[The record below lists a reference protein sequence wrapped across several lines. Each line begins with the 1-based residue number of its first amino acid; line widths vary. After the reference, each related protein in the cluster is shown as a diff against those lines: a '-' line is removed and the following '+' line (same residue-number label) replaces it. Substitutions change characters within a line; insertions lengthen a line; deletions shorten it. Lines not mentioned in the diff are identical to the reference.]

1 MNYFENRDGDL
12 HAENVS
18 LSEIANT
25 CGTPTF
31 VYSKAAIVDAYT
43 QFDAAFSGHEH
54 RICYAVKA
62 NSNLAVLGLLA
73 ALGASFDIVSGGEL
87 QRVLRAG
94 GRANRIVFSGV
105 GKQAWELREALTA
118 GISCF
123 NVESEFELEQLQNIA
138 QDMDKH
144 APISIRVNPDV
155 DAGTH
160 PYISTGLKENKFGV
174 STSAALALYARASKM
189 SHISVVGI
197 DCHIGSQIT
206 ELAPFH
212 EAMTKVIELVDCL
225 EADGIALK
233 HIDLGGGIGVRYKDE
248 EPINLDAFAASVLQL
263 LGHRKQTLLF
273 EPGRYIVANAGVLL
287 STVIGT
293 KNNEGKDFA
302 IIDAAMNDL
311 IRPALYQS
319 WQKVELL
326 KPSIG
331 TRRSYDLVGPV
342 CETGDFLAK
351 DRELALT
358 QGDQVAIHSSGAYGF
373 VMSSNYNS
381 RNRAA
386 EIMVD
391 GSDFYVVRARET
403 IEDQL
408 RLESLLPSGTS
419 R

>member
-12 HAENVS
+12 HAEDVS

-25 CGTPTF
+25 HGTPTF

-43 QFDAAFSGHEH
+43 QFSAAFSRHEH

-73 ALGASFDIVSGGEL
+73 SLQASFDIVSGGEL

-94 GRANRIVFSGV
+94 GQADRIVFSGV
-105 GKQAWELREALTA
+105 GKQAWELREALSA
-118 GISCF
+118 GIACF

-138 QDMDKH
+138 QDMDKR

-174 STSAALALYARASKM
+174 STSKALALYDRASNM
-189 SHISVVGI
+189 SHISIVGI

-206 ELAPFH
+206 ELAPFL
-212 EAMTKVIELVDCL
+212 EAMTKIIELVDSL
-225 EADGIALK
+225 EADGITLE
-233 HIDLGGGIGVRYKDE
+233 HIDLGGGIGVVYKDE
-248 EPINLDAFAASVLQL
+248 EAINLDTFAASVLQL

-273 EPGRYIVANAGVLL
+273 EPGRYIVANAGVLV

-326 KPSIG
+326 KPSAG
-331 TRRSYDLVGPV
+331 ARRTYDLVGPV

-351 DRELALT
+351 GRDLSLNEGDR
-358 QGDQVAIHSSGAYGF
+358 VAIHSSGAYGF

-391 GSDFYVVRARET
+391 GSHFHEVRARET

-408 RLESLLPSGTS
+408 RLESLLPN
-419 R
+419 

>member
-1 MNYFENRDGDL
+1 MNYFENREGDL
-12 HAENVS
+12 HAEDVS
-18 LSEIANT
+18 LSDIANEY
-25 CGTPTF
+25 GTPTF

-43 QFDAAFSGHEH
+43 KFSSAFSRHDH
-54 RICYAVKA
+54 RVCYAVKA

-73 ALGASFDIVSGGEL
+73 SLQASFDIVSGGEL

-94 GRANRIVFSGV
+94 GQADRIVFSGV
-105 GKQAWELREALTA
+105 GKQEWELREALTA
-118 GISCF
+118 GIGCF
-123 NVESEFELEQLQNIA
+123 NVESEFELEQLQIIA
-138 QDMDKH
+138 QQMDTT

-174 STSAALALYARASKM
+174 STSKALALYERAHTM
-189 SHISVVGI
+189 PHIEIVGI

-206 ELAPFH
+206 ELAPFL
-212 EAMTKVIELVDCL
+212 EAMTKVIELVDRL
-225 EADGIALK
+225 ETDGITLK

-248 EPINLDAFAASVLQL
+248 EAIDLDAFAGSVLQL

-302 IIDAAMNDL
+302 VIDAAMNDL

-319 WQKVELL
+319 WQRVELL

-331 TRRSYDLVGPV
+331 ERRHYDLVGPV

-351 DRELALT
+351 DRDLSLA

-386 EIMVD
+386 EVMVD
-391 GSDFYVVRARET
+391 GADFHVVRARET

-408 RLESLLPSGTS
+408 RLESLLPSAAS
-419 R
+419 